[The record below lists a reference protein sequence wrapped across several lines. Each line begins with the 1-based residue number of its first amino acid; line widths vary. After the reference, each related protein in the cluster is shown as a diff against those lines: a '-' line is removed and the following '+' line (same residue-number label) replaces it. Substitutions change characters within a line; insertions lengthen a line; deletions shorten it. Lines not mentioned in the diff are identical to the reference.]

1 MPGLLVAVPSTPA
14 DAKGLLKTAIRDENP
29 VIFIEHESL
38 YGVRGEVPD
47 DEEHLVRLRPR
58 AHRAARART

>member
-1 MPGLLVAVPSTPA
+1 MPGLLVAVPATPA

-38 YGVRGEVPD
+38 YGSRGEVPD
-47 DEEHLVRLRPR
+47 GEDELVDFGHARV
-58 AHRAARART
+58 AARAPT